1 MGVVAVSNEDIRCF
15 SRVNVQV
22 ENRYS
27 NDVKKVSS
35 LLYHLADFLGSYF
48 SPPHTSIKNEHTRR
62 RGEFGR
68 LRRGRRHHRQKKRW
82 QRNQK
87 VRNTLLTVSLPTFLL
102 RCNFI
107 VFSLVCVA
115 AVVPRIC
122 HGVFSSINTTQCR
135 HPRHHT
141 IRCNRS
147 NPILSF
153 FFVFRGLFHSFLQK
167 YFGTRRLPNLLRLHL
182 HQKKNLLHDP
192 HPQRIVHG
200 YPCVGV

>member
-1 MGVVAVSNEDIRCF
+1 MTCRRLHTLNLS
-15 SRVNVQV
+15 SQV
-22 ENRYS
+22 CTTWDS
-27 NDVKKVSS
+27 VHIFH
-35 LLYHLADFLGSYF
+35 HLT
-48 SPPHTSIKNEHTRR
+48 HVHQNEHTRR

-167 YFGTRRLPNLLRLHL
+167 IFWNTPSPKSSFAPPPP
-182 HQKKNLLHDP
+182 KKKPPSCTTP